1 MLGRKPLKGLVLL
14 LTGLAALS
22 SAFAEDRRT
31 GNMRSRDYDRGSYY
45 GPRHQPVLPTRP
57 FFVQPYPRRQHHR
70 DGGHAYQ
77 HGYRHGYGE
86 GHDDGHADR
95 GSRSRRQHGR
105 YHRDHADGPQDRA
118 YGGGESDHHR
128 PHHNQPN
135 DYAPRPGVSRD
146 HHN

>member
-57 FFVQPYPRRQHHR
+57 FFVQPYPRRQHESE
-70 DGGHAYQ
+70 GGQAYQ
-77 HGYRHGYGE
+77 QGYRHGYGE
-86 GHDDGHADR
+86 GRADR
-95 GSRSRRQHGR
+95 GSHGRHRHGR
-105 YHRDHADGPQDRA
+105 YDREHTDGPQDRA

-128 PHHNQPN
+128 PHHDEPN
-135 DYAPRPGVSRD
+135 DYAPRPGLSLD
-146 HHN
+146 HQN